1 MRRDNQGF
9 TLVEM
14 VVTLVVLS
22 IMLSLSVSGLLAWQ
36 DWSDFQK
43 ENEYAQT
50 LYIAAQNQLSEF
62 SADGRLA
69 ELQESLSGGLVDD
82 KTGNQYEAVGLNLT
96 DSVSLLKDTDGVAY
110 SLDAL

>member
-1 MRRDNQGF
+1 MCRKITKEKQQKKYSFKRDNHGF

-50 LYIAAQNQLSEF
+50 L
-62 SADGRLA
+62 
-69 ELQESLSGGLVDD
+69 
-82 KTGNQYEAVGLNLT
+82 
-96 DSVSLLKDTDGVAY
+96 
-110 SLDAL
+110 